1 MSDRGILPPCA
12 EDGSPAAR
20 GRRRTVRLLL
30 SRPVGALAAAVLVL
44 IILGC
49 MSLSF
54 GGLSIG
60 CRSEPDGTLCQEG
73 DVKLLAGQDQEIF
86 YPIPYVSPPN
96 LELSGDVDHCEIIEQ
111 KPDHFRIRNPK
122 GATSCPHW
130 RARGL
135 RASVP
140 PPAVFVTAP
149 PAASSGPPTEVPP
162 PTSTPLPPPKPLPT
176 P

>member
-1 MSDRGILPPCA
+1 MPSCPDDFFPTASWRCR
-12 EDGSPAAR
+12 AA
-20 GRRRTVRLLL
+20 RLLL
-30 SRPVGALAAAVLVL
+30 SRPVGAVAAAAVVL

-60 CRSEPDGTLCQEG
+60 CHSEPDGTLCQEG
-73 DVKLLAGQDQEIF
+73 DLKLLQGQDQEIY

-96 LELSGDVDHCEIIEQ
+96 LELSGDVDHCEIVEQ

-135 RASVP
+135 RAAVP
-140 PPAVFVTAP
+140 PPAVFVAPP
-149 PAASSGPPTEVPP
+149 PAASSGPPADVPP
-162 PTSTPLPPPKPLPT
+162 PTSTPLPAPT
-176 P
+176 PVSTP

>member
-1 MSDRGILPPCA
+1 MPDRGTLSPFTDDPPLA
-12 EDGSPAAR
+12 TSRRRRAAR
-20 GRRRTVRLLL
+20 MLL
-30 SRPVGALAAAVLVL
+30 SRPVGALAGATFVL

-73 DVKLLAGQDQEIF
+73 DLKLLAGQDQEIF

-96 LELSGDVDHCEIIEQ
+96 LELSGDVDHCEIVEQ

-135 RASVP
+135 RAAP
-140 PPAVFVTAP
+140 TPPAVFVTAP
-149 PAASSGPPTEVPP
+149 PAASYGPPTDVPP
-162 PTSTPLPPPKPLPT
+162 PTSTPLPAPKPLPA